1 MAGITQAEL
10 GLACALS
17 QSKISRFE
25 CGQEAP
31 TVAERRA
38 MAQALEIDAT
48 ALGVGGESEDD
59 VHRRELLSAAAGI
72 GIGAVLPA
80 APATAQSP
88 APGWDKALFHSV
100 TPITPMTSGQIDA
113 GLVAVARHCAAAR
126 YNEAAEAIP
135 GLITATEHLAR
146 RSGPHGAVLLT
157 RAYALATA
165 VAVKERG
172 EIGWI
177 TADRA
182 VQAARRS
189 QHPLALASAARAQ
202 FIVLRQRGHH
212 GWARQIADAAV
223 ADLSNEELARPVVGH
238 ILLESAY
245 GAAQSGKRSEAIA
258 LWEHGRDLG
267 EKGPS
272 ATAWPD
278 NYGPLT
284 ADQINRYAL
293 CVYHVLGDT
302 RSAIS
307 FMSKVDARTMP
318 TAERRA
324 RYRHDRA
331 KLHRDLGDLPRA
343 LRLLR
348 DHEEETPQDA
358 RRSSLRSMVSGML
371 TTSPALP
378 GLRGFAEHIGAA

>member
-1 MAGITQAEL
+1 
-10 GLACALS
+10 
-17 QSKISRFE
+17 
-25 CGQEAP
+25 
-31 TVAERRA
+31 
-38 MAQALEIDAT
+38 MAQALEIEAAT
-48 ALGVGGESEDD
+48 LGVGGESEDD
-59 VHRRELLSAAAGI
+59 VHRRELLSAAAGM
-72 GIGAVLPA
+72 GFGAVLPA
-80 APATAQSP
+80 APAMAQSP
-88 APGWDKALFHSV
+88 APGWAKALFHSA
-100 TPITPMTSGQIDA
+100 TPTTPMTSAQIDA
-113 GLVAVARHCAAAR
+113 GLVAVARHGAAAR
-126 YNEAAEAIP
+126 YNQAAEAIP
-135 GLITATEHLAR
+135 ALITAAEHLAR
-146 RSGPHGAVLLT
+146 RGGQHGAVLLT

-189 QHPLALASAARAQ
+189 QHPLALATAARAQ
-202 FIVLRQRGHH
+202 LIVLRQRGHH
-212 GWARQIADAAV
+212 RWAQQITDTAV
-223 ADLSNEELARPVVGH
+223 ADLSGEELARPVVGH

-245 GAAQSGKRSEAIA
+245 GAAQSGKRADA
-258 LWEHGRDLG
+258 VAHWEHARDLA
-267 EKGPS
+267 ERGPS
-272 ATAWPD
+272 ETVWPD
-278 NYGPLT
+278 SCGPLST
-284 ADQINRYAL
+284 DQINRYAL
-293 CVYHVLGDT
+293 CMYHVLGDT

-307 FMSKVDARTMP
+307 YMSKIDARTMP

-324 RYRHDRA
+324 RYRHDSA

-348 DHEEETPQDA
+348 DQEAETPQDA